1 MGVHNLGENSRWTVL
16 SSGTFI
22 NQLTVGG
29 TANGVVFAGDYEYHM
44 GVFVGTCG
52 NNGTLNM
59 YGCINSAGSSPQLI
73 QSVPF
78 GSGSGVPAIEIKAD
92 VLSTLNQPGSTY
104 THITVA
110 GTVESGGTW
119 RGALAILSTW
129 PRNYGGS
136 ATTFGSYLVYG
147 TAGLL

>member
-1 MGVHNLGENSRWTVL
+1 MPHNLGENSRWTVL

-22 NQLTVGG
+22 NQLTIGG
-29 TANGVVFAGDYEYHM
+29 TIAGVVFAGDYEYHM
-44 GVFVGTCG
+44 GVFVGTVS
-52 NNGTLNM
+52 NNGTLGM
-59 YGCINSAGSSPQLI
+59 WGCTNSAGSSPQLI
-73 QSVPF
+73 QSISF
-78 GSGSGVPAIEIKAD
+78 GSGSGVPAIEIKSD

-104 THITVA
+104 THITVS
-110 GTVESGGTW
+110 GTVESSGTW

-136 ATTFGSYLVYG
+136 ATTFGSYLAYG

>member
-29 TANGVVFAGDYEYHM
+29 TINGVVFAGDYEYHM
-44 GVFVGTCG
+44 AVFVGTVG
-52 NNGTLNM
+52 NVGTM
-59 YGCINSAGSSPQLI
+59 AVWGCTNSGGSNPVLV
-73 QSVPF
+73 QSMSF
-78 GSGSGVPAIEIKAD
+78 GSGSGVPAIEIKTD
-92 VLSTLNQPGSTY
+92 TLSGLAAGTQF
-104 THITVA
+104 THITA
-110 GTVESGGTW
+110 SGTVEAGGTW

-136 ATTFGSYLVYG
+136 ATTFGSYLAYG
-147 TAGLL
+147 TVGLE

>member
-22 NQLTVGG
+22 NQLTIGG
-29 TANGVVFAGDYEYHM
+29 TINGVVFAGDYEYHM
-44 GVFVGTCG
+44 GVFVGTIG
-52 NNGTLNM
+52 NVGTLNM
-59 YGCINSAGSSPQLI
+59 YGCTNSGGSSPTLI
-73 QSVPF
+73 QSLSF
-78 GSGSGVPAIEIKAD
+78 GSGSGVPAIEIKSD
-92 VLSTLNQPGSTY
+92 VLSGLAAGTAF

-110 GTVESGGTW
+110 GTVEASGTW

-136 ATTFGSYLVYG
+136 ATTFGSYLAYG
-147 TAGLL
+147 TAGLE

>member
-1 MGVHNLGENSRWTVL
+1 MGAHNLGENSRWTVL

-29 TANGVVFAGDYEYHM
+29 TINGVVFAGDYEYHM
-44 GVFVGTCG
+44 GIFVGTVG
-52 NNGTLNM
+52 NVGTLNM
-59 YGCINSAGSSPQLI
+59 YGCTNGGGSSPSLI
-73 QSVPF
+73 QSLSF

-92 VLSTLNQPGSTY
+92 VLSTLGTQY
-104 THITVA
+104 THLTVA

-136 ATTFGSYLVYG
+136 ATTFGSYLAYG
-147 TAGLL
+147 TAGLI

>member
-22 NQLTVGG
+22 NQLTIGG

-44 GVFVGTCG
+44 AVFVGTIA
-52 NNGTLNM
+52 NNGTM
-59 YGCINSAGSSPQLI
+59 AVWGCTNSAGSNPVLV
-73 QSVPF
+73 QSMTF
-78 GSGSGVPAIEIKAD
+78 GSGSGVPAIEIKTD
-92 VLSTLNQPGSTY
+92 VLSSLAAGTQFPY
-104 THITVA
+104 ITA
-110 GTVESGGTW
+110 SGTVESGGTF

-136 ATTFGSYLVYG
+136 ATTFGSYLAYG
-147 TAGLL
+147 TAGLI

>member
-22 NQLTVGG
+22 NQLTIGG

-44 GVFVGTCG
+44 AVFVGTVS
-52 NNGTLNM
+52 NNGTLAVW
-59 YGCINSAGSSPQLI
+59 GCTNSAGSNPVLV
-73 QSVPF
+73 QSLSF

-92 VLSTLNQPGSTY
+92 VLSSLAAGTQFPY
-104 THITVA
+104 ITA
-110 GTVESGGTW
+110 SGTVESGGTW

-136 ATTFGSYLVYG
+136 ATTFGSYLAYG
-147 TAGLL
+147 TAGLI

>member
-44 GVFVGTCG
+44 GIFVGTVG
-52 NNGTLNM
+52 NVGTLNM
-59 YGCINSAGSSPQLI
+59 YGCLNSGGSSPTLI
-73 QSVPF
+73 QSLSF
-78 GSGSGVPAIEIKAD
+78 GSGSGVPAIEIKSD
-92 VLSTLNQPGSTY
+92 VLSSLIAGTY
-104 THITVA
+104 MTHITVA

-136 ATTFGSYLVYG
+136 ATTFGSYLAYG
-147 TAGLL
+147 TAGLI

>member
-22 NQLTVGG
+22 NQLTIGG

-44 GVFVGTCG
+44 AVFVGTVG
-52 NNGTLNM
+52 NNGTLAVW
-59 YGCINSAGSSPQLI
+59 GCTNSAGSNPVLV
-73 QSVPF
+73 QSMSF
-78 GSGSGVPAIEIKAD
+78 GSGSGVPAIEIKTD
-92 VLSTLNQPGSTY
+92 VLSSLAAGTQFPY
-104 THITVA
+104 ITA
-110 GTVESGGTW
+110 SGTVESSGTW

-136 ATTFGSYLVYG
+136 ATTFGSYLAYG
-147 TAGLL
+147 TAGLI